1 MVKRT
6 LTFAVFNTV
15 ILLLIVASVV
25 SQELIPFVEGTV
37 TAVTDGD
44 SFVIKSDEGKF
55 FHVRL
60 HGVAAPEKQ
69 QPFGMESLKKLS
81 SKILG
86 KRVRVDFKL
95 TDDLARVLGKV
106 VIEDEDVGLEQ
117 LRAGLGWY
125 FTHYIN
131 ELNDDDRLLYPQAA
145 DEAKSS
151 RLGLWGDA
159 KPVSPW
165 AYRVANKINEID
177 QVIPDPPKT
186 ERSAILGNSRTKLY
200 LKPNCAGYRA
210 IPVKLRVT
218 FDDEMAAEKAGFKIA
233 KGCR

>member
-1 MVKRT
+1 MKRSF
-6 LTFAVFNTV
+6 TFVVFNAV
-15 ILLLIVASVV
+15 IPLLFVLPAV
-25 SQELIPFVEGTV
+25 SQELTPFVDGTV

-44 SFVIKSDEGKF
+44 SFVIKSDEGKS

-81 SKILG
+81 AKILG
-86 KRVRVDFKL
+86 KHLRVHFKL
-95 TDDLARVLGKV
+95 TDNLARALGKV

-125 FTHYIN
+125 FTHFIN
-131 ELNDDDRLLYPQAA
+131 ELNDDDRLLYDEVAT
-145 DEAKSS
+145 EAKRS
-151 RLGLWGDA
+151 RVGLWSDA
-159 KPVSPW
+159 KPIAPW
-165 AYRVANKINEID
+165 TYREANKINEID
-177 QVIPDPPKT
+177 QVVPDPPKAK
-186 ERSAILGNSRTKLY
+186 EPPILGNSKTKFY
-200 LKPNCAGYRA
+200 LKPNCAGYRTV
-210 IPVKLRVT
+210 PLRLRVT